1 MKEIKASKYDKFSK
15 NPLLARL
22 FFRRGTERTPAT
34 IEFNGTDETTSM
46 LFLANGISALL
57 LDNSVWYNKD
67 GIVYTGMNIG
77 LDLIRH
83 QYLTGGLQFRKQF
96 LKYIPFEFFESVGIA
111 DKIRNYDFNNLDY
124 KTRQTLL
131 DRYNTQFLQHF
142 PKYVEH
148 SVNSK
153 YFDIDS
159 KLLTVPLKDAP
170 IGNII
175 KTRYRG
181 KELLFKFKGNDDYK
195 KIYEL
200 INIAGNAEN
209 NVYEFDSTVD
219 VIVSII
225 PYNKKYV

>member
-1 MKEIKASKYDKFSK
+1 M
-15 NPLLARL
+15 
-22 FFRRGTERTPAT
+22 
-34 IEFNGTDETTSM
+34 
-46 LFLANGISALL
+46 
-57 LDNSVWYNKD
+57 
-67 GIVYTGMNIG
+67 
-77 LDLIRH
+77 
-83 QYLTGGLQFRKQF
+83 
-96 LKYIPFEFFESVGIA
+96 
-111 DKIRNYDFNNLDY
+111 
-124 KTRQTLL
+124 
-131 DRYNTQFLQHF
+131 
-142 PKYVEH
+142 
-148 SVNSK
+148 NSK

-175 KTRYRG
+175 KTRYRS